1 MKILPSNPRVTYKDA
16 TQDDLISYYGSTPA
30 FSVRAIIFYLDGE
43 VAAIGGW
50 KIENGSYV
58 VFSEIKEGV
67 KVEKATVFRC
77 ARVILEMVSEKG
89 CPMYAAT
96 DNHKFLEKLGFKPFE
111 TVSDNKEFFVWQC

>member
-1 MKILPSNPRVTYKDA
+1 MRTLRSNPRVTYKDA
-16 TQDDLISYYGSTPA
+16 TQADLIAFYGLKPP
-30 FSVRAIIFYLDGE
+30 FSIKAIVFFLDQAL
-43 VAAIGGW
+43 VAIGGW
-50 KIENGSYV
+50 KIENGQYV

-77 ARVILEMVSEKG
+77 AQVILKMVSEKG

-96 DNHKFLEKLGFKPFE
+96 HNHKFLGKLGFKPFE